1 MRFLTRSLM
10 GLFLLALTLGLL
22 ATAGFT
28 VKSALDARGQKGA
41 FPGAARERVFA
52 ANVIALDFTTLT
64 PELTAYGE
72 VRSTRRL
79 ELRASAAGTVAEH
92 APNFEEGAQ
101 VAAGE
106 LLVRLDPAEAQ
117 AARDSAAAT
126 LAEAQAA
133 LALAERTLVIA
144 GDDLAAAERQADL
157 RRSALERQRSIDA
170 RGIGRAVDTEVS
182 ELAAIVADQ
191 AVLNKRSALSGAEA
205 GLDQARN
212 TLRRAEIALAE
223 AERKLAETEIR
234 AGFDGQLASVTAV
247 QGGLVSNNEKLAELI
262 DPSALEVA
270 FRVSNAQHARLTDAS
285 GALIPAPVRV
295 RLDLQGVPLEAQATL
310 VRVGAEVEAGLAGRL
325 LFARIAEGAG
335 LRAGDF
341 VTVSLAEPVLE
352 NVALVPAS
360 AVDANNRVL
369 VLGQDE
375 RLAEAD
381 VTVLRR
387 QGDAVILRA
396 ATLSSGQEIV
406 AERTPLLGSGLKLR
420 PLRPDQGQVQ
430 LPQTI
435 ALDPER
441 RARLIAFVEGN
452 TRMPAEARERLLV
465 QLAQDEVPAEVV
477 ERLESRIGG

>member
-28 VKSALDARGQKGA
+28 VKSAIDARGQKGA
-41 FPGAARERVFA
+41 FPGATRERVFA

-72 VRSTRRL
+72 VRSIRRL
-79 ELRASAAGTVAEH
+79 ELRASAAGTVAEL

-101 VAAGE
+101 VSAGE
-106 LLVRLDPAEAQ
+106 LLVRLDPAETL
-117 AARDSAAAT
+117 AARDSAAAS

-144 GDDLAAAERQADL
+144 GDDLAAAVRQADL
-157 RRSALERQRSIDA
+157 RRAARERQAEIDA
-170 RGIGRAVDTEVS
+170 RGIGRAVDTEIAEIALS
-182 ELAAIVADQ
+182 AAEQ

-212 TLRRAEIALAE
+212 SLRRAEIALAE

-234 AGFDGQLASVTAV
+234 AEFDGQLAGVTAV

-262 DPSALEVA
+262 DPSALEVV
-270 FRVSNAQHARLTDAS
+270 FRVSNAQYARLTEAS

-295 RLDLQGVPLEAQATL
+295 RLDLQGVPLEARATL
-310 VRVGAEVEAGLAGRL
+310 VRVGAEVEAGMAGRL
-325 LFARIAEGAG
+325 LFARIEDGAG

-341 VTVSLAEPVLE
+341 VTVSLSEPVLE
-352 NVALVPAS
+352 NVALVPAP
-360 AVDANNRVL
+360 AVDANSRVL
-369 VLGQDE
+369 VLGPDE
-375 RLAEAD
+375 RLSEAD

-387 QGDAVILRA
+387 QGDAVIIRA
-396 ATLSSGQEIV
+396 ATLASGQEIV

-420 PLRPDQGQVQ
+420 PLRPNQGQVQ

-435 ALDPER
+435 TLDPER

-452 TRMPAEARERLLV
+452 TRMAADTKTRI
-465 QLAQDEVPAEVV
+465 LAQLQQEAVPLEVV